1 MRLLKNRFLNWVLIA
16 IIGLIV
22 ILSHQFPI
30 YLDLSVSKS
39 LKPSNEILMLFKDH
53 KEPINITLFCSNA
66 LIDDLQ
72 LTPIKN
78 WLQSISKSLHIVQID
93 PVKFPAKADH
103 YDITSDGI
111 IVLESNQKRFDIDI
125 VDMIL
130 THSDFSIQVLQNYL
144 LKGLLNL
151 VSVNQKDIII
161 LHSSP
166 ESIVNDD
173 RPLGLSTL
181 NTILNDN
188 NINLQEFNLS
198 TIDSI
203 PRAFDMLILYKL
215 GPNTADL
222 SVSLNRLI
230 DSAPS
235 VLMLSHPKFS
245 EFSNNL
251 ISDVYFNNEIIYDD
265 TFHLMNSANQLIVD
279 YKSKLKK
286 HLIAILPYS
295 SFISFDD
302 DNNIEPIANSS
313 EYSYVMYDHNNIPGP
328 FTIIAKSKTRNHYYI
343 NNHLI
348 ASNHW
353 IIQGNNNEIIQ
364 DIIYSMVET
373 HPIIQTSNINK
384 LLILSYNTLFNLI
397 ILLIILPIGLTVL
410 IQFIYRFIK
419 KTV

>member
-1 MRLLKNRFLNWVLIA
+1 MRLLKNHFLNWVLIA
-16 IIGLIV
+16 IIGSIV
-22 ILSHQFPI
+22 VFSHQFPI

-39 LKPSNEILMLFKDH
+39 LKPSDEILMLFKDH

-78 WLQSISKSLHIVQID
+78 WLQSISKSFNIVQID

-103 YDITSDGI
+103 YDVTSDGI

-151 VSVNQKDIII
+151 VSVNQKNIII

-166 ESIVNDD
+166 ESIINDD
-173 RPLGLSTL
+173 RPLGLSIF
-181 NTILNDN
+181 NTILDDN
-188 NINLQEFNLS
+188 NINIQEFNLS
-198 TIDSI
+198 TINSI

-222 SVSLNRLI
+222 SVSLNTLI

-251 ISDVYFNNEIIYDD
+251 ISDVYFNTEIIYDD

-279 YKSKLKK
+279 YKSELNK

-302 DNNIEPIANSS
+302 YNNIESIANSS
-313 EYSYVMYDHNNIPGP
+313 EYSYVMYDNNNIPGP

-364 DIIYSMVET
+364 DIIYSMLET
-373 HPIIQTSNINK
+373 HPIIETSTNNEK
-384 LLILSYNTLFNLI
+384 LLVLSYNTLFNLI
-397 ILLIILPIGLTVL
+397 IILIILPVGLIVL
-410 IQFIYRFIK
+410 IQFIYRFLK
-419 KTV
+419 K

>member
-1 MRLLKNRFLNWVLIA
+1 MV
-16 IIGLIV
+16 IGSIV

-30 YLDLSVSKS
+30 YLDISVSKS
-39 LKPSNEILMLFKDH
+39 LKPSNKILMLFKDH
-53 KEPINITLFCSNA
+53 KEPIKITFFCSNA

-72 LTPIKN
+72 LTPIQN
-78 WLQSISKSLHIVQID
+78 WLLSISKSFKIVQID

-144 LKGLLNL
+144 LKGLLNIT
-151 VSVNQKDIII
+151 STTQKNIVII
-161 LHSSP
+161 HSSP
-166 ESIVNDD
+166 ESIINDD

-181 NTILNDN
+181 TNILNNN
-188 NINLQEFNLS
+188 NIQLSEFNL
-198 TIDSI
+198 DSI
-203 PRAFDMLILYKL
+203 QDIPLSFDALILYKL
-215 GPNTADL
+215 GPNIIQHTAT
-222 SVSLNRLI
+222 LNYLI

-235 VLMLSHPKFS
+235 LLMLSHPKFS

-251 ISDVYFNNEIIYDD
+251 ISDVYFNTEIIHDD

-279 YKSKLKK
+279 YTSKLNKQ
-286 HLIAILPYS
+286 LIAILPYS

-302 DNNIEPIANSS
+302 DNNIKPIANSS
-313 EYSYVMYDHNNIPGP
+313 EYSYVMYDNNSIPGP
-328 FTIIAKSKTRNHYYI
+328 FTIIAKSKTKNHYYI

-373 HPIIQTSNINK
+373 HPIIQTNNINK
-384 LLILSYNTLFNLI
+384 LLILSYNTLFSLI
-397 ILLIILPIGLTVL
+397 ILLIILPVGLTVL
-410 IQFIYRFIK
+410 IQFIYRFFKI
-419 KTV
+419 TV

>member
-1 MRLLKNRFLNWVLIA
+1 
-16 IIGLIV
+16 
-22 ILSHQFPI
+22 
-30 YLDLSVSKS
+30 
-39 LKPSNEILMLFKDH
+39 
-53 KEPINITLFCSNA
+53 
-66 LIDDLQ
+66 
-72 LTPIKN
+72 
-78 WLQSISKSLHIVQID
+78 
-93 PVKFPAKADH
+93 
-103 YDITSDGI
+103 
-111 IVLESNQKRFDIDI
+111 
-125 VDMIL
+125 
-130 THSDFSIQVLQNYL
+130 
-144 LKGLLNL
+144 
-151 VSVNQKDIII
+151 
-161 LHSSP
+161 
-166 ESIVNDD
+166 
-173 RPLGLSTL
+173 
-181 NTILNDN
+181 
-188 NINLQEFNLS
+188 
-198 TIDSI
+198 
-203 PRAFDMLILYKL
+203 MLILYKL

-279 YKSKLKK
+279 YKSKLNK

-313 EYSYVMYDHNNIPGP
+313 EYSYVMYDNNNIPGP

-373 HPIIQTSNINK
+373 HPIIQTSNN
-384 LLILSYNTLFNLI
+384 NEI
-397 ILLIILPIGLTVL
+397 IDT
-410 IQFIYRFIK
+410 
-419 KTV
+419 